1 MRLGLPARHG
11 AVNTATWFIPGFL
24 VWITFLSTKEIPR
37 DLLENRSQ
45 NCSDRREIATN
56 ELFGVDHTT
65 AFMRYNSKWRLQR
78 KILHQS
84 FRQDVVPD
92 FRPMQVAKTHE
103 LLLNLLEDP
112 SGYPKHLE
120 V

>member
-1 MRLGLPARHG
+1 
-11 AVNTATWFIPGFL
+11 
-24 VWITFLSTKEIPR
+24 
-37 DLLENRSQ
+37 
-45 NCSDRREIATN
+45 
-56 ELFGVDHTT
+56 
-65 AFMRYNSKWRLQR
+65 MRYNDRWRLHR

-92 FRPMQVAKTHE
+92 LRLMQVAKTHE

>member
-1 MRLGLPARHG
+1 
-11 AVNTATWFIPGFL
+11 
-24 VWITFLSTKEIPR
+24 
-37 DLLENRSQ
+37 
-45 NCSDRREIATN
+45 
-56 ELFGVDHTT
+56 
-65 AFMRYNSKWRLQR
+65 MRYNSRWRLHR

-92 FRPMQVAKTHE
+92 FRLMQEAKTHE

-112 SGYPKHLE
+112 LGYLKHLE